1 MTELAVMSGQ
11 STALN
16 GWQALELLVKVGLTL
31 WMLRISYGD
40 HMSGRIP
47 NRLTAPIF
55 LGVGLYRL
63 VEGVLHQGGKGWLQV
78 VGLLVAWAVLFGMW
92 TLHFIGGGDAKFLM
106 ALFALFPTV
115 EFLAVL
121 AFGLLVIMIFVLGFE
136 ALRQR
141 PSLRGTLESW
151 RARLLTG
158 QLLPTEAELQT
169 RGRRYAWTFA
179 LPALAYAWIYWDWPP
194 PPAWWPW

>member
-1 MTELAVMSGQ
+1 MTELAMVAGQ
-11 STALN
+11 ATAST
-16 GWQALELLVKVGLTL
+16 GWYWVELMAKLGLTF

-40 HMSGRIP
+40 HVSGRIP
-47 NRLTAPIF
+47 NRQTAPVF

-63 VEGVLHQGGKGWLQV
+63 IEGAMHWGDKGWLQV
-78 VGLLVAWAVLFGMW
+78 IGLLVAWAVLFGMW

-106 ALFALFPTV
+106 ALFALFPSL

-121 AFGLLVIMIFVLGFE
+121 AFGLLIIMVFVLGFE
-136 ALRQR
+136 ALRNK
-141 PSLRGTLESW
+141 PSIRGTIETW

-179 LPALAYAWIYWDWPP
+179 LPAMAYAWIYWNWPDA
-194 PPAWWPW
+194 PAWWPW

>member
-16 GWQALELLVKVGLTL
+16 GWQVLELLVKVGLTL

-106 ALFALFPTV
+106 ALFALFPAV